1 MCSHSG
7 GSEEKNRR
15 IKAEQRGRKRIYK
28 RRVDVSPSGSEKGD
42 ERDGRV
48 SVAEGQT
55 ESMNKLERTRQ
66 RNRGRGMS
74 DDGAS
79 ERTE

>member
-1 MCSHSG
+1 M
-7 GSEEKNRR
+7 
-15 IKAEQRGRKRIYK
+15 
-28 RRVDVSPSGSEKGD
+28 SPSGSEKGD